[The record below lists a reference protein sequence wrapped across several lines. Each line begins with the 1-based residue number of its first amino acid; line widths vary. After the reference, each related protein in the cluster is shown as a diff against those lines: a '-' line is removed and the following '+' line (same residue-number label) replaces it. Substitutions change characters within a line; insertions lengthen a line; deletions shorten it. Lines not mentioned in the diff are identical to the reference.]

1 MLFTVLD
8 HRKYLFKDLHR
19 IVRFLLAAAVLDFV
33 KETAVGTG
41 VACRADLCYF
51 CKDCIQIAVRGQR
64 MHILIVSA
72 GFSL

>member
-1 MLFTVLD
+1 MLLTVLD

-51 CKDCIQIAVRGQR
+51 CKDCIQVAVRGQR